1 MKCKID
7 VMAVVALAMPMKIRH
22 GFSWTASRSIVS
34 QHGVDDEKRRRGVG
48 NNARI
53 TSAWAAEVYTL

>member
-7 VMAVVALAMPMKIRH
+7 VMAVVALAMPVQTWVFRGRH
-22 GFSWTASRSIVS
+22 CRSIVS